1 MFQKLRTFVA
11 LWLWFIG
18 EATIR
23 FRDQRKTLPA
33 HGQVEGESGFT
44 GNSKSF

>member
-1 MFQKLRTFVA
+1 MFQKPRTFVA

-23 FRDQRKTLPA
+23 FGGQRKTSTA
-33 HGQVEGESGFT
+33 HGQVEGESCFMAT
-44 GNSKSF
+44 